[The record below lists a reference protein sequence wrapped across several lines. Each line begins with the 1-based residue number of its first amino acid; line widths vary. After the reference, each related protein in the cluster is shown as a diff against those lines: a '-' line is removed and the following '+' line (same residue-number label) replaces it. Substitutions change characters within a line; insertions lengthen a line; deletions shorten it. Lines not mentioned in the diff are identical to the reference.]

1 MSVGGCGARLASD
14 NMKGGMR
21 SSPSPPGE
29 DDGVQRF
36 WLYKRGQLVLVFSS
50 APGPFL
56 PTKGAVS
63 EGEREELERPCAFAS
78 GQFMSV
84 EWEPRVRR
92 ILARADDLV
101 EFIELLEDRRY
112 EVDLE
117 PPSQRARPLRWL

>member
-1 MSVGGCGARLASD
+1 MLSSGRL
-14 NMKGGMR
+14 
-21 SSPSPPGE
+21 PVE

-56 PTKGAVS
+56 PTTGDAS
-63 EGEREELERPCAFAS
+63 DDDPEGLMKPCSFAS

-101 EFIELLEDRRY
+101 ELIELLEDRNY

-117 PPSQRARPLRWL
+117 PPSQRVRPLRWL